1 MAQYQSIPAVTHPAN
16 DAEQEDIVKK
26 SIKVRQSVA
35 GAVLLLL
42 CVGFGVVATTQT
54 FLSHRAR
61 SRKINLLAGPPAA
74 SAALLRA
81 TTTTVASAGGREE
94 CCAPATGTWD
104 GSNVGSDGG
113 PFEVCY
119 YYAGCTIT
127 QLSDPDPVSSCYCWS
142 KSFWNGDNDG
152 WDSCPPSGGGDWKE
166 YGVEELL
173 KTHQV
178 SFCGTPCQDFSGS
191 VTTC

>member
-54 FLSHRAR
+54 FLSRRAR

-81 TTTTVASAGGREE
+81 TTTTGTGGREE
-94 CCAPATGTWD
+94 CCAPASGTWND
-104 GSNVGSDGG
+104 VNGGTRESDG

-119 YYAGCTIT
+119 YYAACTIT

-142 KSFWNGDNDG
+142 KSFWNGDG
-152 WDSCPPSGGGDWKE
+152 WDSCPPSGGGIWQE
-166 YGVEELL
+166 YGIQEIL
-173 KTHQV
+173 KTKQY
-178 SFCGTPCQDFSGS
+178 SFCGTPCSEFAGS